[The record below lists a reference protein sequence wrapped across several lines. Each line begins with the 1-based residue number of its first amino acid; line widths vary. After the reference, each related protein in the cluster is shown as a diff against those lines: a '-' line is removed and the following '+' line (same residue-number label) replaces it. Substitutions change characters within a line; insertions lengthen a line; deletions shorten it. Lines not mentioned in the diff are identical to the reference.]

1 MPPLSRY
8 TVIPIMFFVLVTS
21 GFSETSSGNMGVPIV
36 LHRRIGS
43 MPCELVQRASL
54 AARKQFAWIEIEG
67 VDGDVY
73 SPELGPDDYLA
84 FGPSTAASAAEAAR
98 KSGFKVKTNRTG
110 VPDLPAVEATTRG
123 ANCPDVSS
131 AIAKTEQQRI
141 SKRQELQ
148 SKVYKP
154 GLDGISSPSLAGKA
168 EPKADLSATTSEVAV
183 PTGGESKN
191 IKYHGTATLAV
202 VIWADG
208 TIRRI
213 RVTHSS
219 GTELD
224 KKATEEVSRWIFDPA
239 RMKGLP
245 VPSEMPIE
253 FTFNLH

>member
-8 TVIPIMFFVLVTS
+8 TLIPTMFSLLVTS
-21 GFSETSSGNMGVPIV
+21 GFPKTSTGNVGLPIV

-43 MPCELVQRASL
+43 MPCELVQRGSL
-54 AARKQFAWIEIEG
+54 AARRQFAWIEIEG

-84 FGPSTAASAAEAAR
+84 FARSTAGSAAEAAR
-98 KSGFKVKTNRTG
+98 KSGFKVKTNRAE
-110 VPDLPAVEATTRG
+110 VSDLPAVEATTRG
-123 ANCPDVSS
+123 ANCPDVNS
-131 AIAKTEQQRI
+131 AIAETEQQRI
-141 SKRQELQ
+141 SKRQQLQ
-148 SKVYKP
+148 SKVYAP
-154 GLDGISSPSLAGKA
+154 GLDGISPPSPAGKA
-168 EPKADLSATTSEVAV
+168 EPKADPSTTTSQVAV
-183 PTGGESKN
+183 PTGSESKN
-191 IKYHGTATLAV
+191 IKYHGTVTLAV
-202 VIWADG
+202 VIWVDG